1 MKRMLTGIKPT
12 GTFPHIGNLMGA
24 MLPLAEQAKKY
35 DTAIFIPD
43 LHALTSIRDGKVLN
57 ENIRN
62 GLISYLA
69 VLGRDTE
76 VTIFRQS
83 DIVGLT
89 KLSWIL
95 SCFTPLS
102 LMHRAHTY
110 KDFEQKKD
118 HYEREINF
126 REWYTRAL
134 LDLWAAESKKWWV
147 TYEALKKAELEI
159 QELKIKTEQAKK
171 DFYDGLNMWTFDY
184 PILMAADIIGYDI
197 DVVPVGKDQ
206 LQHLEMARD
215 MARYLNHHYGEEI
228 LREPKAIIDDSI
240 AVIPGLDGRKMSKSY
255 NNYISMFE
263 DSATLK
269 KKIAGIPTDDKTLEE
284 PKDPDTCNV
293 FALIKTFWEK
303 KEVEEIRAKYKK
315 GGYGYGHAKQELHII
330 LDRFITP
337 YRDAYAELNKLSD
350 EELFEPVRRGNAKM
364 QKRLD
369 EVLERLKK
377 YIGV

>member
-62 GLISYLA
+62 GLIAYLA

-83 DIVGLT
+83 EIVGLT

-95 SCFTPLS
+95 SCFTPYS
-102 LMHRAHTY
+102 LMLRSHTF
-110 KDFEQKKD
+110 KD
-118 HYEREINF
+118 
-126 REWYTRAL
+126 
-134 LDLWAAESKKWWV
+134 AENKG
-147 TYEALKKAELEI
+147 A
-159 QELKIKTEQAKK
+159 
-171 DFYDGLNMWTFDY
+171 DLNMWTFDY
-184 PILMAADIIGYDI
+184 PILMAADIIGYDV

-215 MARYLNHHYGEEI
+215 MARYVNHHYGEEI

-315 GGYGYGHAKQELHII
+315 GGYGYGHAKQELHAI
-330 LDRFITP
+330 LDRFIAP